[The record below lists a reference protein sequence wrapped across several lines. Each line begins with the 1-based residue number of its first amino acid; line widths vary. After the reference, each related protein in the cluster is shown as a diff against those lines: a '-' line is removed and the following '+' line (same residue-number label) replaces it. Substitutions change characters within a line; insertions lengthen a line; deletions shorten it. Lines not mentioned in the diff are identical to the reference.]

1 MTYFTLEVNMR
12 IRVTSDSTCDLSP
25 ELIEQYQIAISPLY
39 VVLDGKSYKDT
50 IEITP
55 DKVYEYV
62 ERTKKVGSTAA
73 LNVSDYLSFFRE
85 NLQGYDAIIHFTIS
99 SEMSSCYQ
107 NACIAAEEFQ
117 NVYVIDSRNLS
128 TGFGHLV
135 LDAAE
140 MAAEGKDPKEIVD
153 ILNERKKK
161 LDVSFVIDTLKYLAL
176 GGRCS
181 SVVALGANLL
191 NLKPTI
197 IVKDGKMVVGK
208 KYRMSLDRALLRYVI
223 DQLGDLDTVDTRRI
237 FVTDSGISDERWQS
251 VEKLLKE
258 TLPFEKIY
266 HTRAGCTVSNHC
278 GPNTL
283 GILFYRK

>member
-85 NLQGYDAIIHFTIS
+85 HLQGYDAIIHFTIS

-128 TGFGHLV
+128 TGIGHLV

-140 MAAEGKDPKEIVD
+140 MAAEGKNPKEIVD

>member
-1 MTYFTLEVNMR
+1 MR
-12 IRVTSDSTCDLSP
+12 IHVTSDSTCDLSP
-25 ELIEQYQIAISPLY
+25 ELIEQFNIGISPLY
-39 VVLDGKSYKDT
+39 VVLDGKSYKDMV
-50 IEITP
+50 EITP

-62 ERTKKVGSTAA
+62 ESTKKVGSTAA
-73 LNVSDYLSFFRE
+73 LNVADYLAFFTE
-85 NLQGYDAIIHFTIS
+85 NLEGYDAIIHFTIS

-107 NACIAAEEFQ
+107 NACIAAEDFQ

-128 TGFGHLV
+128 TGIGHLV

-197 IVKDGKMVVGK
+197 YVKDGKMGVGK

-237 FVTDSGISDERWQS
+237 FVTDSGMSDERWQS
-251 VEKLLKE
+251 VEKLLRE
-258 TLPFEKIY
+258 TLPFEHIY

>member
-1 MTYFTLEVNMR
+1 MR
-12 IRVTSDSTCDLSP
+12 IHVTSDSTCDLSP
-25 ELIEQYQIAISPLY
+25 ELIEKYGIEIAPLY

-50 IEITP
+50 VEITP
-55 DKVYEYV
+55 DDIYRYV
-62 ERTKKVGSTAA
+62 DSTKKIGTTAA
-73 LNVSDYLSFFRE
+73 LNVADYLEFFRK
-85 NLQGYDAIIHFTIS
+85 NLVGYDAIVHFTIS

-107 NACIAAEEFQ
+107 NACVAAEEIGSIF
-117 NVYVIDSRNLS
+117 VIDSRNLS
-128 TGFGHLV
+128 TGIGHLV

-140 MAAEGKDPKEIVD
+140 MAADGKTAQEIYD
-153 ILNERKKK
+153 ILEERKKK

-181 SVVALGANLL
+181 SLVALGANLL

-197 IVKDGKMVVGK
+197 LVKDGKMIVGK
-208 KYRMSLDRALLRYVI
+208 KYRMSLKQALLRYVR

-237 FVTDSGISDERWQS
+237 FITDSGTSEENRQA
-251 VEKLLKE
+251 VEKLLRE
-258 TLPFEKIY
+258 LLPFREIY

>member
-1 MTYFTLEVNMR
+1 MR

-25 ELIEQYQIAISPLY
+25 ELIEQFHIGISPLY

-50 IEITP
+50 VEITP
-55 DKVYEYV
+55 DDIYAYV
-62 ERTKKVGSTAA
+62 AKTKRVGSTAA
-73 LNVSDYLSFFRE
+73 LNVSDYLDFFKAQKE
-85 NLQGYDAIIHFTIS
+85 GYDAIVHFTIS

-107 NACIAAEEFQ
+107 NACLAAEEIGD
-117 NVYVIDSRNLS
+117 VYVIDSRNLS
-128 TGFGHLV
+128 TGIGHLV

-140 MAAEGKDPKEIVD
+140 LAEEGKTAKEIFD
-153 ILNERKKK
+153 ILEERKKK

-197 IVKDGKMVVGK
+197 LVKDGKMIVGK
-208 KYRMSLDRALLRYVI
+208 KYRMSLDRALPRYVR

-237 FVTDSGISDERWQS
+237 FITDSGIADEAWQA
-251 VEKLLKE
+251 VEKQLKE
-258 TLPFEKIY
+258 LLPFEHIY

>member
-1 MTYFTLEVNMR
+1 MR

-128 TGFGHLV
+128 TGIGHLV

-140 MAAEGKDPKEIVD
+140 MAAEGKNPKEIVD

>member
-1 MTYFTLEVNMR
+1 MM
-12 IRVTSDSTCDLSP
+12 DS
-25 ELIEQYQIAISPLY
+25 
-39 VVLDGKSYKDT
+39 
-50 IEITP
+50 
-55 DKVYEYV
+55 
-62 ERTKKVGSTAA
+62 
-73 LNVSDYLSFFRE
+73 F
-85 NLQGYDAIIHFTIS
+85 
-99 SEMSSCYQ
+99 
-107 NACIAAEEFQ
+107 
-117 NVYVIDSRNLS
+117 
-128 TGFGHLV
+128 
-135 LDAAE
+135 
-140 MAAEGKDPKEIVD
+140 
-153 ILNERKKK
+153 
-161 LDVSFVIDTLKYLAL
+161 
-176 GGRCS
+176 
-181 SVVALGANLL
+181 
-191 NLKPTI
+191 

>member
-39 VVLDGKSYKDT
+39 VVLDGKSYQDT

-85 NLQGYDAIIHFTIS
+85 HLQGYDAIIHFTIS

-128 TGFGHLV
+128 TGIGHLV

-237 FVTDSGISDERWQS
+237 FITDSGISDERWQS

-266 HTRAGCTVSNHC
+266 HTRAGCTISNHC